1 MCAPPDNTAVRFIP
15 LPPTVR
21 AVTVPSEDG
30 FYNIYINSTLN
41 RAAQE
46 AAYRHELG
54 HILGGHFH
62 NDDPVWV
69 NETEANS

>member
-41 RAAQE
+41 RAA
-46 AAYRHELG
+46 
-54 HILGGHFH
+54 
-62 NDDPVWV
+62 
-69 NETEANS
+69 